1 MQGVRRR
8 PRRRSDQRGER
19 AERRRMRGGKDD
31 VCVCVVCV
39 CVNGFTTTFVLV
51 CLCQVCVVKRD
62 V

>member
-1 MQGVRRR
+1 MHDLQGVTRR

-39 CVNGFTTTFVLV
+39 CAGERRSDRVL
-51 CLCQVCVVKRD
+51 
-62 V
+62 